1 MFDAGR
7 WARAFLAACAD
18 KTEEGLEVFKA
29 LESCVPAGSWGSGSE
44 AAERLGRTLL
54 GAPGRVFDANA
65 GTLAACRTLMLLVKK
80 GFARH
85 FPEVA
90 GEARRI
96 WEAGNGI
103 LAVVLESAFPPD
115 EEFMET
121 LRRAV
126 QEKTA
131 ARLLKVSVRLMPQLI
146 GGCRL
151 RIGTQCLD
159 ASVSGQLRKMA
170 ADLHAAGGFSW

>member
-1 MFDAGR
+1 MFGAGR
-7 WARAFLAACAD
+7 WARAFLDACAD
-18 KTEEGLEVFKA
+18 KTEEGLAA
-29 LESCVPAGSWGSGSE
+29 LEALEACFPAASWGSGGGAS
-44 AAERLGRTLL
+44 ARLGRTLL
-54 GAPGRVFDANA
+54 GARGRVFEANA
-65 GTLAACRTLMLLVKK
+65 GTAAACRTLMLLVKR
-80 GFARH
+80 GLAGRLS
-85 FPEVA
+85 EVA

-96 WEAGNGI
+96 WDAENGV
-103 LAVVLESAFPPD
+103 LAVVLESAFPLD
-115 EEFMET
+115 GEFIET

-131 ARLLKVSVRLMPQLI
+131 ARLVHVSARLAPHLI

-151 RIGTQCLD
+151 RVGTQCLD